1 MKKKMQVKVK
11 KRVVTKSYPNSTQV
25 EKANPEDKMARVMG
39 EFKAG
44 KLKTSAGKPVTD
56 RAQALAIA
64 LSEAGISEKQLQKA
78 ELISKIKV
86 YKSKIYDMYMRE
98 VVKSE
103 SAKSKVMQFFKEGQK
118 IDDDKLHAFAEKH
131 GFQPAEI
138 ENIVYNLL
146 SSFMSEGLS
155 AGGKPVDTKEL
166 SMGIKVEMEHTDD
179 PDMAEKIARDHLAED
194 ENYYTELKKVER

>member
-78 ELISKIKV
+78 ELISKI
-86 YKSKIYDMYMRE
+86 YDMYMRE

-138 ENIVYNLL
+138 ENIVYQLL

-155 AGGKPVDTKEL
+155 AGGKAVDTKEL

-179 PDMAEKIARDHLAED
+179 PDIAEKIARDHLTED
-194 ENYYTELKKVER
+194 SKYYSKLKGIEGK